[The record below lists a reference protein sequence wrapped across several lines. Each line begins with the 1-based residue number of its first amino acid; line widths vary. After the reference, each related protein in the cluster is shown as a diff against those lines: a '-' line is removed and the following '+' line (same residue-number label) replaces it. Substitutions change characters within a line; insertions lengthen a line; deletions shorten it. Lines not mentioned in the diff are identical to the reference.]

1 MCAVDGGRT
10 LLFVDR
16 LIPPAGAT
24 AEQVEEFVS
33 SLRKDT
39 RKRVRDMLSSGA
51 PEDEIAEYIA
61 AVESQ
66 ADRSPDSIPPDPP
79 A

>member
-1 MCAVDGGRT
+1 
-10 LLFVDR
+10 
-16 LIPPAGAT
+16 
-24 AEQVEEFVS
+24 
-33 SLRKDT
+33 
-39 RKRVRDMLSSGA
+39 MLSAGA